1 MKKTNSQISFRRFVL
16 PTRQYFWPTL
26 TGCLRA
32 IHTVIWTPPHEDC
45 VIHRTVNQQLIDTQI
60 PLNPTQDKTIK
71 SIDSLLPPDFIVPR
85 ITARERL
92 GLFAALMQFTMY
104 IPTIQ
109 PYFRAK
115 QADIDTLHDK
125 IIKDAST
132 HHRPVDLAEQF
143 HRAMQVAG
151 DPVEALW
158 LLLVTTRQYARW
170 YDGEA
175 IDDFRP
181 LSHSQAKR
189 AMKTWYQSVAALKHH
204 DGQRAQDSAG
214 DVYYVWTHA
223 MAKLVFGP
231 MSSRVAIDAY
241 FYRAALHV
249 GTWLNHNI
257 AHRISPQSVAS
268 DHSIAAQYGNAIG
281 AHIAKRAKRR

>member
-1 MKKTNSQISFRRFVL
+1 MKKTNSQISFRRFAL
-16 PTRQYFWPTL
+16 PMQQHFWLTL

-32 IHTVIWTPPHEDC
+32 IHTVIWTPPHEDR
-45 VIHRTVNQQLIDTQI
+45 VIHRSVSQQLMDTQM
-60 PLNPTQDKTIK
+60 PLNPPLDETVK
-71 SIDSLLPPDFIVPR
+71 SIESLLPTDFVVPR
-85 ITARERL
+85 ITVRERL

-104 IPTIQ
+104 IPTIR

-115 QADIDTLHDK
+115 QADIDTLHGK
-125 IIKDAST
+125 VIKDART
-132 HHRPVDLAEQF
+132 HHRPVNLAEQF
-143 HRAMQVAG
+143 YHAMQVAG

-181 LSHSQAKR
+181 LSRSQAKR
-189 AMKTWYQSVAALKHH
+189 AMKTWYRSVAALKHH
-204 DGQRAQDSAG
+204 DGQHPQDSAG
-214 DVYYVWTHA
+214 DTYYVWTHA
-223 MAKLVFGP
+223 MAKLIFGP
-231 MSSRVAIDAY
+231 MSSRVAVDAY
-241 FYRAALHV
+241 VYHAALHV

-268 DHSIAAQYGNAIG
+268 DHSIAAQYGNVIG
-281 AHIAKRAKRR
+281 AHIARRAKRR

>member
-1 MKKTNSQISFRRFVL
+1 MKKVNCQLSFRRFAL
-16 PTRQYFWPTL
+16 PTPQRFWLTL

-32 IHTVIWTPPHEDC
+32 ILTVIWTPPHEDRI
-45 VIHRTVNQQLIDTQI
+45 IHRAVNQQLMDTQI
-60 PLNPTQDKTIK
+60 PLNLPSDEIIK
-71 SIDSLLPPDFIVPR
+71 SIDSQLPPEFAVPR
-85 ITARERL
+85 ITFRERL
-92 GLFAALMQFTMY
+92 GLFAVLMQFTMY
-104 IPTIQ
+104 IPIIQ

-125 IIKDAST
+125 IIKDART
-132 HHRPVDLAEQF
+132 HYRPVDLAEQF
-143 HRAMQVAG
+143 HHAMQVAG

-181 LSHSQAKR
+181 LSRSQAKR
-189 AMKTWYQSVAALKHH
+189 TMKTWYQSVAALKHH

-214 DVYYVWTHA
+214 DTYYVWTHA

-231 MSSRVAIDAY
+231 MSSHIAVDAY
-241 FYRAALHV
+241 VFRTALHI

-268 DHSIAAQYGNAIG
+268 DHSIAAQYGNVIG

>member
-1 MKKTNSQISFRRFVL
+1 MKKTNSQISFRRFAL
-16 PTRQYFWPTL
+16 PMQQHFWLTL

-32 IHTVIWTPPHEDC
+32 IHTVIWTPPHEDR
-45 VIHRTVNQQLIDTQI
+45 VIHRSVSQQLMDTQI
-60 PLNPTQDKTIK
+60 PLNPPLDETVK
-71 SIDSLLPPDFIVPR
+71 SIESLLPTDFVVPR
-85 ITARERL
+85 ITVRERL

-104 IPTIQ
+104 IPTIR

-125 IIKDAST
+125 IIKDART
-132 HHRPVDLAEQF
+132 HHRSVNLAEQF
-143 HRAMQVAG
+143 HHAMQVAG

-175 IDDFRP
+175 IDDFCP

-189 AMKTWYQSVAALKHH
+189 AMKTWYRSVAALKYH
-204 DGQRAQDSAG
+204 DGQHPQDSAG
-214 DVYYVWTHA
+214 DTYYVWTHA
-223 MAKLVFGP
+223 MAKLIFGP
-231 MSSRVAIDAY
+231 MSSRVAVDAY
-241 FYRAALHV
+241 VYRAALHV

-268 DHSIAAQYGNAIG
+268 DHSIAAQYGNMIG
-281 AHIAKRAKRR
+281 AHIARRAKRR

>member
-1 MKKTNSQISFRRFVL
+1 MKKTNSQISFRRFAL
-16 PTRQYFWPTL
+16 PTQQYFWLTL

-32 IHTVIWTPPHEDC
+32 IHTVIWTPPHEDR
-45 VIHRTVNQQLIDTQI
+45 VIHRSVSQQLMDTQI
-60 PLNPTQDKTIK
+60 PLNPPLDETVK
-71 SIDSLLPPDFIVPR
+71 SIESLLPTDFAVPR
-85 ITARERL
+85 ITVRERL

-104 IPTIQ
+104 IPTIR

-125 IIKDAST
+125 IIKDART
-132 HHRPVDLAEQF
+132 HHRPVNLAEQF
-143 HRAMQVAG
+143 HHAMQVAG

-189 AMKTWYQSVAALKHH
+189 AMKTWYRSVAALKYH
-204 DGQRAQDSAG
+204 DGQHPQDSAG
-214 DVYYVWTHA
+214 DTYYVWTHA
-223 MAKLVFGP
+223 MAKLIFGP
-231 MSSRVAIDAY
+231 MSSRVAVDAY
-241 FYRAALHV
+241 VYRAALHV

-268 DHSIAAQYGNAIG
+268 DHSIAAQYGNVIG
-281 AHIAKRAKRR
+281 AHIARRAKRR

>member
-1 MKKTNSQISFRRFVL
+1 MKKTNSQISFRRFAL
-16 PTRQYFWPTL
+16 PTQQHFWLTL

-32 IHTVIWTPPHEDC
+32 IHTVIWTPPHEDR
-45 VIHRTVNQQLIDTQI
+45 VIHRSVSQQLMDTQI
-60 PLNPTQDKTIK
+60 PLNPPLDETVK
-71 SIDSLLPPDFIVPR
+71 SIESLLPTDFVVSR
-85 ITARERL
+85 ITVRERL

-104 IPTIQ
+104 IPTIR

-125 IIKDAST
+125 IIKDASK
-132 HHRPVDLAEQF
+132 HHRSVDLAEQF
-143 HRAMQVAG
+143 HHAMQVAG

-175 IDDFRP
+175 IDDFCP
-181 LSHSQAKR
+181 PSHSQARR
-189 AMKTWYQSVAALKHH
+189 AMKTWYRSVAALKYH

-214 DVYYVWTHA
+214 DTYYVWTHA
-223 MAKLVFGP
+223 MAKLIFGP
-231 MSSRVAIDAY
+231 MSSRVAVDAY
-241 FYRAALHV
+241 VYRAALHV

-268 DHSIAAQYGNAIG
+268 DHSIAAQYGNVIG
-281 AHIAKRAKRR
+281 AHIARRAKRQ